1 MGDYRRTPCWC
12 ILDLLSDVGA
22 SMMDDKLDMGDIAF
36 FILMAVIFIIIAIW
50 LNDWLKPRLEARFGV
65 IE

>member
-1 MGDYRRTPCWC
+1 MEERISLKR
-12 ILDLLSDVGA
+12 LSKRGE
-22 SMMDDKLDMGDIAF
+22 MMDDKLDMGDIAF